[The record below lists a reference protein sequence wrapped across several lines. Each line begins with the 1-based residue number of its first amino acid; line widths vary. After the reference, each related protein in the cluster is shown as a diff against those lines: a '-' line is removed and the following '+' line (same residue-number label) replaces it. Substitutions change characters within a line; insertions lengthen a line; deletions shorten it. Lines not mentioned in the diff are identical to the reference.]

1 MKSKQGSNNEYT
13 NNNVENQVEGRNP
26 VLEALRSRRTIEKI
40 LVAKGERTGSIR
52 EILKKARENKI
63 VIQEVERS
71 RLDQL
76 SVSGAHQ
83 GVIAFVTPYTYVTID
98 HILKRAADR
107 GEDPFVIV
115 LDGLTD
121 PHNLGSILRTA
132 ECCGAHGVIIPK
144 RRAVGLTPAAIKASA
159 GAVEFI
165 PVAKVTNISSTLD
178 DLKDR
183 GLWVAGAD
191 MKGEVYTR
199 ANLTGPIALVIGG
212 EGSGLGRL
220 VKEKCDFLI
229 SIPLKGEIESLNASV
244 AAGILMY
251 EVLRQR
257 EIG

>member
-40 LVAKGERTGSIR
+40 LVAKGERTGSIH

>member
-1 MKSKQGSNNEYT
+1 
-13 NNNVENQVEGRNP
+13 
-26 VLEALRSRRTIEKI
+26 
-40 LVAKGERTGSIR
+40 
-52 EILKKARENKI
+52 
-63 VIQEVERS
+63 
-71 RLDQL
+71 
-76 SVSGAHQ
+76 
-83 GVIAFVTPYTYVTID
+83 
-98 HILKRAADR
+98 
-107 GEDPFVIV
+107 
-115 LDGLTD
+115 
-121 PHNLGSILRTA
+121 
-132 ECCGAHGVIIPK
+132 
-144 RRAVGLTPAAIKASA
+144 
-159 GAVEFI
+159 VEFI